1 MSPSRFGRKEKGETH
16 RDRLELKERRRK
28 RKSGERGSERTAG
41 GGEGGMRKGRKRD
54 REAGAQRR
62 RRRLNEEEKG
72 KDFGTLLSPL
82 IASPSF
88 PRNVQH
94 ALEPSP
100 RSS

>member
-1 MSPSRFGRKEKGETH
+1 M
-16 RDRLELKERRRK
+16 ELKEKRRK
-28 RKSGERGSERTAG
+28 KKSGEATGEKGSERTAEEG
-41 GGEGGMRKGRKRD
+41 CEKGGERWRR
-54 REAGAQRR
+54 GAQRR

>member
-41 GGEGGMRKGRKRD
+41 GGGMRKGRKRD
-54 REAGAQRR
+54 GEAGAQRR

>member
-1 MSPSRFGRKEKGETH
+1 MELKRKKQTKEKKTGEATTGK
-16 RDRLELKERRRK
+16 KERK
-28 RKSGERGSERTAG
+28 TNLEEEGCEKGGERER
-41 GGEGGMRKGRKRD
+41 E

-62 RRRLNEEEKG
+62 RRRLDEEKG
-72 KDFGTLLSPL
+72 KDFGTPLSPL

-100 RSS
+100 LPVLHPTRP